1 MKENKSQY
9 EAIRLVK
16 GPARILAGPGAGK
29 TYVLVNRILHLIK
42 ECKVPP
48 DKILVITFT
57 KAAAAEM
64 QERFLKTNGAFLPV
78 HFHTFHSLFYY
89 FLKQSH
95 IYSGFSVLTNQ
106 DKFPI
111 INRIN
116 QRVKQKF
123 PTEPYVSS
131 EYLASAIA
139 FSLNRGLKDITDDL
153 LSPDCRQFIMDE
165 YMSEL
170 NGCKKLDF
178 DDFANKA
185 LEVFDTYK
193 GLLERFR
200 SAYEYILIDEFQDI
214 NPVQYKVI
222 KEVAKPLNNI
232 FVVGDD
238 DQSIYG
244 FRGSEPSI
252 MRQFAEDYPLAKCVL
267 LDVNYRCSEEVLQY
281 ALKCIDDNQNRIHKD
296 LCAER
301 GQIEPVKI
309 VAAPDKTAMGREIV
323 GAIKN
328 HSGKLSEIA
337 IICRTNAGLDEYAM
351 LLKRHGI
358 GYYYRERKKK
368 GIFDTNAVKDIMA
381 YYRIASD
388 LASRKD
394 YLRILDKGALSV
406 PRSLF
411 KDEKTGLNELIRLSD
426 GDFLLRENLASFERK
441 MTTLR
446 RLDPLSGI
454 NYVMKALGYER
465 ELLSL
470 SIRKPEDYESSLN
483 ALESFNDLASG
494 QTDIKAFVRFC
505 EEYDA
510 FEKERF
516 EQSGNEEVM
525 DSDDK
530 VRLLTMHGAKG
541 LEFPVV
547 ILPDLNEGKL
557 PHRRSGDEEAIE
569 EERRLFYVAM
579 TRAMNRLYLMYIG
592 GPDDHRNHPSRFLK
606 L

>member
-9 EAIRLVK
+9 EAIRLTT

-29 TYVLVNRILHLIK
+29 TYVLVNRIEYLIK
-42 ECKVPP
+42 ECNVPP

-64 QERFLKTNGAFLPV
+64 QDRFRKLSGTFQPV

-95 IYSGFSVLTNQ
+95 IYSDFSVLTNQ

-116 QRVKQKF
+116 QRIKQKF
-123 PTEPYVSS
+123 PSEPYVSS
-131 EYLASAIA
+131 EYLANSIA
-139 FSLNRGLKDITDDL
+139 FCLNRGMKDIADDL
-153 LSPDCRQFIMDE
+153 MSLECRQFVMKE
-165 YMSEL
+165 YMAEL
-170 NGCKKLDF
+170 MGSRKLDF

-185 LEVFDTYK
+185 LEVFEKHK

-214 NPVQYKVI
+214 NPVQYSVI
-222 KEVAKPLNNI
+222 KEVAAPLNNI

-252 MRQFAEDYPLAKCVL
+252 MRQFEADYPTAKYIL
-267 LDVNYRCSEEVLQY
+267 LDVNYRCSDEVLKY
-281 ALKCIDDNQNRIHKD
+281 ALKCIGDNKNRICKD
-296 LCAER
+296 LSAFRGEICPVITRACA
-301 GQIEPVKI
+301 
-309 VAAPDKTAMGREIV
+309 DKGVMEKEIIT
-323 GAIKN
+323 AIKN
-328 HSGKLSEIA
+328 YEGKLNEIA

-351 LLKRHGI
+351 LLKKSGVP
-358 GYYYRERKKK
+358 YYYRERKKK
-368 GIFDTNAVKDIMA
+368 GIFDTNAVKDVMA

-394 YLRILDKGALSV
+394 FLRILDKGALSV
-406 PRSLF
+406 PRSVF
-411 KDEKTGLNELIRLSD
+411 KDEKTCLNELSLYAD
-426 GDFLLRENLASFERK
+426 DDFALRESLAGFERK
-441 MTTLR
+441 MKMLR
-446 RLDPLSGI
+446 RLDPLSAV
-454 NYVMKALGYER
+454 NYVFKALNYEKELLLLSIKSSEEYER
-465 ELLSL
+465 NM
-470 SIRKPEDYESSLN
+470 N
-483 ALESFNDLASG
+483 ALESFKDLAANHS
-494 QTDIKAFVRFC
+494 DLREFVRFC

-510 FEKERF
+510 FEKERYEKGF
-516 EQSGNEEVM
+516 QDEIVDNG
-525 DSDDK
+525 DK
-530 VRLLTMHGAKG
+530 VHLLTMHGSKG
-541 LEFPVV
+541 LEFPTV

-557 PHRRSGDEEAIE
+557 PHRRSGDESAIE

-579 TRAMNRLYLMYIG
+579 TRAMNQLYLLYIG
-592 GPDDHRNHPSRFLK
+592 SEDDHRNHPSRFLK